1 MKISAPALLLPVTPK
16 GMPVK
21 TGAVGMPKT
30 SGIKVPASNSAASA
44 QATNS
49 QTYAAPGVTAWA
61 VGRPGNEWS
70 ATTGWVSGQAAS
82 VPMTLSM
89 KKGGAYSFA
98 GAYSY
103 SYTGKTPV
111 VSITLSD
118 AQGKVVSS
126 SKSNALSYVATAD
139 GAGIGAT
146 LESHASFARR
156 VNVGF
161 RQVLSR
167 SHILL
172 RVFERGVGETQ
183 ACGTGACAAM
193 AAGRRDGLLD
203 DTVRVSLPGGDLTVR
218 WPGPGE
224 SLWLEGPALVSFHG
238 QIDL

>member
-1 MKISAPALLLPVTPK
+1 MSSSADRPLSTFRSAFTARSVREETTALWLLAWPILV
-16 GMPVK
+16 GQL
-21 TGAVGMPKT
+21 ANVGM
-30 SGIKVPASNSAASA
+30 
-44 QATNS
+44 
-49 QTYAAPGVTAWA
+49 
-61 VGRPGNEWS
+61 
-70 ATTGWVSGQAAS
+70 S
-82 VPMTLSM
+82 V
-89 KKGGAYSFA
+89 A
-98 GAYSY
+98 
-103 SYTGKTPV
+103 
-111 VSITLSD
+111 D
-118 AQGKVVSS
+118 
-126 SKSNALSYVATAD
+126 VATAD
-139 GAGIGAT
+139 VAGIGAT